1 MARKSPWQEFA
12 ENFDAVYGTFQ
23 KVGKNIET
31 SRITGDE
38 FTEEGGLGFD
48 ESTGKALEGD
58 ALERARYKA
67 LGDIYTK
74 YGEADKGLAIRQQLM
89 NLEETRRANDIA
101 AATLQEQIRQTGI
114 LKSNIMASQ
123 ANVNNAKASDL
134 SASAGLKNF
143 DLNQKV
149 DTKSALKVVTDQF
162 DAWVA
167 SQGVGFDPN
176 SKEANTMLQNFVM
189 KSNLPIES
197 RLEYTEKIAA
207 VGSQR
212 ILRAVSDMQG
222 ELKGAL
228 FNGYT
233 APDGKKYGP
242 GIDGLIGL
250 YDTIDGKDTT
260 LKISDDGTKLI
271 KINVKDKSEEI
282 LIEANDRKML
292 QVMIENQLGDPG
304 NTIGLM
310 DNWLSLKK
318 KEAEIA
324 DIEKG
329 TEVKTFT
336 MEIEGKKFDVSKKSA
351 EFNDKLTAQNTT
363 LAKIR
368 GEVLQGELSNSSQ
381 RIALDE
387 SRLAWQKEKTK
398 KDQEIAK
405 INADASALNASTNA
419 DLAASQKLLTIAKQG
434 LTNAQVSQVEANTAK
449 VKAQTKGLSNT
460 GLTLKDVSKAFLE
473 LKVSDAYLLAET
485 AEEQEAMES
494 MFWNSFPNLIVGGA
508 VPGINSITKI
518 E

>member
-1 MARKSPWQEFA
+1 
-12 ENFDAVYGTFQ
+12 
-23 KVGKNIET
+23 
-31 SRITGDE
+31 
-38 FTEEGGLGFD
+38 
-48 ESTGKALEGD
+48 
-58 ALERARYKA
+58 
-67 LGDIYTK
+67 
-74 YGEADKGLAIRQQLM
+74 
-89 NLEETRRANDIA
+89 
-101 AATLQEQIRQTGI
+101 
-114 LKSNIMASQ
+114 
-123 ANVNNAKASDL
+123 
-134 SASAGLKNF
+134 
-143 DLNQKV
+143 NQKV

-405 INADASALNASTNA
+405 INADASA
-419 DLAASQKLLTIAKQG
+419 
-434 LTNAQVSQVEANTAK
+434 
-449 VKAQTKGLSNT
+449 
-460 GLTLKDVSKAFLE
+460 
-473 LKVSDAYLLAET
+473 
-485 AEEQEAMES
+485 
-494 MFWNSFPNLIVGGA
+494 
-508 VPGINSITKI
+508 
-518 E
+518 